1 MADPSDGSSG
11 SLPMLG
17 TQDPAQYKRQAAKE
31 RFAVSKFY
39 GMGSDGEWTIP
50 RIAEALDCSPR
61 QVSRYIHKS
70 SIGEEVRE
78 VLATTE
84 AEWRLDMALQL
95 RREVEDINETLR
107 ELKQRKKAVATDY
120 ETKTVTGTPTGDR
133 NVSLAEDAP
142 EYRLKMPVPTDFE
155 TVTDYGPD
163 IEKLQKEKRQ
173 YLAQIADLL
182 GLNDSDEQ
190 AVDQTLA
197 SRADEVKIV
206 EVRQT
211 DDPYPTA
218 EPIDMDEADPEEA
231 ADAGS
236 DVIEA
241 DFEEVEEDTDEST
254 A

>member
-1 MADPSDGSSG
+1 MTEPPDGSSG
-11 SLPMLG
+11 MPI
-17 TQDPAQYKRQAAKE
+17 TTNPRDPSQYQRQAAKE

-39 GMGSDGEWTIP
+39 GMGSDGEWTVLD
-50 RIAEALDCSPR
+50 IADALDCSER
-61 QVSRYIHKS
+61 QVYRYLNDS
-70 SIGEEVRE
+70 DIGKEVRE
-78 VLATTE
+78 VLAVTE

-95 RREVEDINETLR
+95 RREVRDINEALR
-107 ELKQRKKAVATDY
+107 ELKDRKKAVATDY

-133 NVSLAEDAP
+133 NIRLPDDAP

-173 YLAQIADLL
+173 YLQQIADLL
-182 GLNDSDEQ
+182 GLNDEDQ
-190 AVDQTLA
+190 RAVDETLA
-197 SRADEVKIV
+197 SQADEVKIV

-211 DDPYPTA
+211 DDPYPEA
-218 EPIDMDEADPEEA
+218 EPVDMDGKSEQEA
-231 ADAGS
+231 ADAAQ

-241 DFEEVEEDTDEST
+241 DFEEVEEDSE